1 MRGRV
6 EPVPAIS
13 LLGGACMSYT
23 FSLSRRSLPVRCL
36 CLLLIVLV
44 LWCFFMV
51 PRAGAVALEA
61 TTIAY
66 GGLLVGTILVGA
78 GVVFSSRGDMAKVGA
93 AMYKTMSDGSS
104 AIASKIAAISSW
116 AVEHGKSIGS
126 AALRIGKDLYQEIID
141 TFNAS
146 YSDGAFSYGSYSV
159 ALNNDFFSNYDS
171 KEFWSRKFTSAKFR
185 VGSDVISIVS
195 SLNGLDFKTMY
206 FPADGDMQVS
216 EYKIS
221 PNADSIYSPRWPA
234 VWVERDYYGSISVNS
249 SIVYVYSD
257 GVDTGLVKSHTFPLG
272 RSYDNISA
280 TFGYSVA
287 IPAPDL
293 AYPSDDY
300 LVKMPDIPSVDSATG
315 DITYPDSIA
324 YTKDAVAVPYPV
336 DSEGVKVP
344 DIPFDKV
351 VDKSTGKALDDTGT
365 DTDTPSKPGEGT
377 ETGSD
382 TSLLQKILD
391 LLKNFFDS
399 PSDFRLNMDGFRNLA
414 IKDKFPFCIPFDMV
428 DSVKQFAADAADYQF
443 RVKLDTQYFKV
454 DHVVDLTPLAVPL
467 AFFRYLVVAWFAWV
481 LMSRTHDLM
490 KW

>member
-1 MRGRV
+1 MQ
-6 EPVPAIS
+6 
-13 LLGGACMSYT
+13 MSIGLDRLKR
-23 FSLSRRSLPVRCL
+23 FV
-36 CLLLIVLV
+36 CLLLIFVL
-44 LWCFFMV
+44 LFCFFMC
-51 PRAGAVALEA
+51 PRASAVALEA

-126 AALRIGKDLYQEIID
+126 AALRIGKDLYREIID

-159 ALNNDFFSNYDS
+159 ALNNEFFSNYDS

-234 VWVERDYYGSISVNS
+234 VWVERDYSGSISVNS

-344 DIPFDKV
+344 DIPYDKV
-351 VDKSTGKALDDTGT
+351 VDQSTGKALDDTGT
-365 DTDTPSKPGEGT
+365 DTDNPSKPGEGT
-377 ETGSD
+377 D
-382 TSLLQKILD
+382 TDKPGDSVNWPSAGDISLPKLII
-391 LLKNFFDS
+391 S
-399 PSDFRLNMDGFRNLA
+399 
-414 IKDKFPFCIPFDMV
+414 KFPFCIPFDV
-428 DSVKQFAADAADYQF
+428 ARLIGLLEADP
-443 RVKLDTQYFKV
+443 K
-454 DHVVDLTPLAVPL
+454 TPIFHVPL
-467 AFFRYLVVAWFAWV
+467 KVGTILDEEIVLDLSQWDNAVRIIRWGELIVFVAGLVLVT
-481 LMSRTHDLM
+481 RNYI

>member
-1 MRGRV
+1 
-6 EPVPAIS
+6 
-13 LLGGACMSYT
+13 MSIGLDRLKR
-23 FSLSRRSLPVRCL
+23 FV
-36 CLLLIVLV
+36 CLLLIFVL
-44 LWCFFMV
+44 LFCFFMC
-51 PRAGAVALEA
+51 PRASAVALEA
-61 TTIAY
+61 TSVAY
-66 GGLLVGTILVGA
+66 AGLLVGTLLVGA
-78 GVVFSSRGDMAKVGA
+78 GVAFSNPGDMAKVGA

-126 AALRIGKDLYQEIID
+126 AALRIGKDLYREIID

-159 ALNNDFFSNYDS
+159 ALNNEFFSNYDS

-221 PNADSIYSPRWPA
+221 PNADSIFSPRWPA
-234 VWVERDYYGSISVNS
+234 VWVERAYNGSISVNS

-257 GVDTGLVKSHTFPLG
+257 GVDTGLVKSDTFPLG
-272 RSYDNISA
+272 RSNDNISA
-280 TFGYSVA
+280 TFGYSLA

-315 DITYPDSIA
+315 EVTYPDSIP
-324 YTKDAVAVPYPV
+324 YTKDAVAAPYPIG
-336 DSEGVKVP
+336 DDGVKVP
-344 DIPFDKV
+344 DIPFDIP
-351 VDKSTGKALDDTGT
+351 VDQTSGKPMDDTGT

-377 ETGSD
+377 D
-382 TSLLQKILD
+382 TDK
-391 LLKNFFDS
+391 
-399 PSDFRLNMDGFRNLA
+399 PSDSVNWPSAGDISLPKL
-414 IKDKFPFCIPFDMV
+414 IISKFPFCIPFDV
-428 DSVKQFAADAADYQF
+428 ARLIGLLEADP
-443 RVKLDTQYFKV
+443 K
-454 DHVVDLTPLAVPL
+454 TPIFHVPL
-467 AFFRYLVVAWFAWV
+467 KVGTILNEEIVLDLSQWDNAVRIIRWGELIVFVAGLVLVT
-481 LMSRTHDLM
+481 RNYI

>member
-1 MRGRV
+1 MVIACKGIDILKRV
-6 EPVPAIS
+6 
-13 LLGGACMSYT
+13 
-23 FSLSRRSLPVRCL
+23 L
-36 CLLLIVLV
+36 CLLLCVVL
-44 LWCFFMV
+44 LFCFFMC
-51 PRAGAVALEA
+51 PRASAVALEA

-126 AALRIGKDLYQEIID
+126 AALRIGKDLYREIID

-257 GVDTGLVKSHTFPLG
+257 GVNTGLVKSHTFPLG

-351 VDKSTGKALDDTGT
+351 VDQSTGKTLDGTDTGT
-365 DTDTPSKPGEGT
+365 DTDNPSKPGEGT
-377 ETGSD
+377 DTDNPIWPDTGSL
-382 TSLLQKILD
+382 SLPKLIA
-391 LLKNFFDS
+391 S
-399 PSDFRLNMDGFRNLA
+399 
-414 IKDKFPFCIPFDMV
+414 KFPFCIPFDV
-428 DSVKQFAADAADYQF
+428 ARLVGLLEAEPKAPVFRIPVVYANIVNEEIVIDFDKFADVLQIIRWGEIMLFVAG
-443 RVKLDTQYFKV
+443 
-454 DHVVDLTPLAVPL
+454 
-467 AFFRYLVVAWFAWV
+467 LVVIT
-481 LMSRTHDLM
+481 RNYI

>member
-1 MRGRV
+1 MQ
-6 EPVPAIS
+6 
-13 LLGGACMSYT
+13 MSIGLDRLKR
-23 FSLSRRSLPVRCL
+23 FV
-36 CLLLIVLV
+36 CLLLIFVL
-44 LWCFFMV
+44 LFCFFMC
-51 PRAGAVALEA
+51 PRASAVALEA

-78 GVVFSSRGDMAKVGA
+78 GVVFSSHGDMAKVGA
-93 AMYKTMSDGSS
+93 AMYKTMSDGGS

-126 AALRIGKDLYQEIID
+126 AALRIGKDLYREIID

-159 ALNNDFFSNYDS
+159 ALNNEFFSNYDS

-257 GVDTGLVKSHTFPLG
+257 GVDTGLVKSHTFRLG

-300 LVKMPDIPSVDSATG
+300 LVKMPDIPSVDTATG
-315 DITYPDSIA
+315 EVTYPDSIA
-324 YTKDAVAVPYPV
+324 YTKDAVSAPYPIG
-336 DSEGVKVP
+336 DDGVKVP
-344 DIPFDKV
+344 DIPFDIP
-351 VDKSTGKALDDTGT
+351 VDQTSGKPMDDTGT

-377 ETGSD
+377 D
-382 TSLLQKILD
+382 TDKPSVNWPSAGDISLPKLII
-391 LLKNFFDS
+391 S
-399 PSDFRLNMDGFRNLA
+399 
-414 IKDKFPFCIPFDMV
+414 KFPFCIPFDV
-428 DSVKQFAADAADYQF
+428 ARLIGLLEADP
-443 RVKLDTQYFKV
+443 K
-454 DHVVDLTPLAVPL
+454 TPIFHVPL
-467 AFFRYLVVAWFAWV
+467 KVGTILNEEIVLDLSQWDNAVRIIRWGELIAFVAGLVLVT
-481 LMSRTHDLM
+481 RNYI

>member
-1 MRGRV
+1 MQ
-6 EPVPAIS
+6 
-13 LLGGACMSYT
+13 MSIGLDRLKR
-23 FSLSRRSLPVRCL
+23 FV
-36 CLLLIVLV
+36 CLLLIFVL
-44 LWCFFMV
+44 LFCFFMC
-51 PRAGAVALEA
+51 PRASAVALEA

-126 AALRIGKDLYQEIID
+126 AALRIGKDLYREIID

-159 ALNNDFFSNYDS
+159 ALNNEFFSNYDS

-234 VWVERDYYGSISVNS
+234 VWVERDYSGSISVNS
-249 SIVYVYSD
+249 SIVYVHSD

-344 DIPFDKV
+344 DIPYDKV
-351 VDKSTGKALDDTGT
+351 VDQSTGKALDDTGT
-365 DTDTPSKPGEGT
+365 DTDNPSKPGEGT
-377 ETGSD
+377 D
-382 TSLLQKILD
+382 TDKPGDSVNWPSAGDISLPKLII
-391 LLKNFFDS
+391 S
-399 PSDFRLNMDGFRNLA
+399 
-414 IKDKFPFCIPFDMV
+414 KFPFCIPFDV
-428 DSVKQFAADAADYQF
+428 ARLIGLLEADP
-443 RVKLDTQYFKV
+443 K
-454 DHVVDLTPLAVPL
+454 TPIFHVPL
-467 AFFRYLVVAWFAWV
+467 KVGTILDEEIVLDLSQWDNAVRIIRWGELIVFVAGLVLVT
-481 LMSRTHDLM
+481 RNYI

>member
-1 MRGRV
+1 
-6 EPVPAIS
+6 
-13 LLGGACMSYT
+13 MSYT

-78 GVVFSSRGDMAKVGA
+78 GVVFSSHGDMVKVGN
-93 AMYKTMSDGSS
+93 AMYKTLVNGSS
-104 AIASKIAAISSW
+104 AIGKTISSISAW
-116 AVEHGKSIGS
+116 AVDHGKSIGS
-126 AALRIGKDLYQEIID
+126 AALRIGKDLYQ
-141 TFNAS
+141 
-146 YSDGAFSYGSYSV
+146 
-159 ALNNDFFSNYDS
+159 
-171 KEFWSRKFTSAKFR
+171 
-185 VGSDVISIVS
+185 SIVDAFNS
-195 SLNGLDFKTMY
+195 QSANGF
-206 FPADGDMQVS
+206 F
-216 EYKIS
+216 
-221 PNADSIYSPRWPA
+221 
-234 VWVERDYYGSISVNS
+234 
-249 SIVYVYSD
+249 SD
-257 GVDTGLVKSHTFPLG
+257 GVRVSFAVDASADDCKSFASVLVGWVKEG
-272 RSYDNISA
+272 RSFTVYTTGPYSDAIIRQDFIPSFDADGTFQLEVDTDGEPRYYGGFVPARWSYDGVYASSYEYMQASFSVYNSGGGGQSFAFNRQAVASLGNLVSA
-280 TFGYSVA
+280 
-287 IPAPDL
+287 PADDL

-300 LVKMPDIPSVDSATG
+300 LVKMPDIPSVDTATG
-315 DITYPDSIA
+315 EVTYPDSIA
-324 YTKDAVAVPYPV
+324 YTKDAVAVPYPIG
-336 DSEGVKVP
+336 DDGVKVP
-344 DIPFDKV
+344 DIPYDIP
-351 VDKSTGKALDDTGT
+351 VDQTDGKPMDDTGT

-377 ETGSD
+377 DTGSN

>member
-1 MRGRV
+1 
-6 EPVPAIS
+6 
-13 LLGGACMSYT
+13 MSYT

-51 PRAGAVALEA
+51 PRAGAVAVEA
-61 TTIAY
+61 ATVAY

-78 GVVFSSRGDMAKVGA
+78 GVVFSSHGDMAKAGA
-93 AMYKTMSDGSS
+93 AMYRTLQKGNT
-104 AIASKIAAISSW
+104 AIASKIAAISVW
-116 AVEHGKSIGS
+116 AVEHGKKIGS
-126 AALRIGKDLYQEIID
+126 AALRIGKDLYQGIVD
-141 TFNAS
+141 AFNAAYS
-146 YSDGAFSYGSYSV
+146 GGKFEISPSVAAVQDFVAANRSAKTFYIHTYYFDRYGDYDLSYGKRWYKVVCSVDETSAKVQVNDLTNGSSVGGVSYGVNGVISSCYLDTKKSGDYTYLAYRVIGTYSDGDPFDSYQDFKPYIRD
-159 ALNNDFFSNYDS
+159 DFFELS
-171 KEFWSRKFTSAKFR
+171 TSAP
-185 VGSDVISIVS
+185 VSI
-195 SLNGLDFKTMY
+195 
-206 FPADGDMQVS
+206 PC
-216 EYKIS
+216 
-221 PNADSIYSPRWPA
+221 
-234 VWVERDYYGSISVNS
+234 
-249 SIVYVYSD
+249 
-257 GVDTGLVKSHTFPLG
+257 TG
-272 RSYDNISA
+272 
-280 TFGYSVA
+280 
-287 IPAPDL
+287 DL
-293 AYPSDDY
+293 AYPSDNY
-300 LVKMPDIPSVDSATG
+300 LVRMPDIPSVDTSTG
-315 DITYPDSIA
+315 DITYPSDTA

-336 DSEGVKVP
+336 DTEGVKVP
-344 DIPFDKV
+344 DIPYDKV
-351 VDKSTGKALDDTGT
+351 VDQSTGKALDDTGT

-377 ETGSD
+377 DTGSN
-382 TSLLQKILD
+382 TGLLQKILD